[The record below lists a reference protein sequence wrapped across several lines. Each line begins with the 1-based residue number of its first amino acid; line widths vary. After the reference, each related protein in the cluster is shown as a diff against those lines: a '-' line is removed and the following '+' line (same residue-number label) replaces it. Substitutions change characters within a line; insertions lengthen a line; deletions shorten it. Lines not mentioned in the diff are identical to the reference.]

1 MIILYFGG
9 LYPILCIRLMLIDVR
24 CLKLKKNNYL
34 LQFNEKKKLTAYTF
48 FSYMAW
54 IVVDVVMKPYDI
66 LPL

>member
-24 CLKLKKNNYL
+24 CLKKKTVIC
-34 LQFNEKKKLTAYTF
+34 FNLTKKKLTAYTF